1 MRVQVRRVLE
11 KLFMSLLPRGAPGG
25 GAAGRRPC
33 WPVSW
38 PMPSRTRA
46 GHGSVGSAILPRPCR
61 IGAVPPYFLALVALT
76 ADEAILDEL
85 GAEVA
90 RDVARG
96 EAPGRDE
103 VASSR
108 AAVDWLLAAL
118 RVGAVP
124 DADAL
129 AVLREGAASEARAG
143 RPLQPVL
150 DRTLSA
156 GWVTWDR
163 ITTRETL
170 GADALRALGDA
181 LLRTG
186 DAAAAAIADG
196 HAAAERE
203 IATRSASA
211 LRELLDAILD
221 LSDDD
226 EAGRARL
233 VRRAG
238 ELAIPLD
245 RPLTVIV
252 ADAGRDLE
260 DGDRAVADVARR
272 LVPGMTPHVGDPRS
286 LGGPQPGPVVAASA
300 GRLVVLVPETRR
312 QSDVAA
318 ALALARRRLD
328 RDERRRARPA
338 RDRGRRPRGDGG
350 ALRSPGGAG
359 TRDRSCRRRRWRSS
373 GRCSRSPTCSA
384 RPSSGS
390 WDRCCRRRAVRGS
403 RTPSRRTSP
412 SARTSGRRRAGL
424 GVAPRTVAYRLERI
438 ERLLGGR
445 LDASRRARLAT
456 ALFARRLL
464 GDPDAG

>member
-1 MRVQVRRVLE
+1 MLASVVADGEQDKGRPWQRGIGYPAETMQDRV
-11 KLFMSLLPRGAPGG
+11 
-25 GAAGRRPC
+25 
-33 WPVSW
+33 
-38 PMPSRTRA
+38 
-46 GHGSVGSAILPRPCR
+46 
-61 IGAVPPYFLALVALT
+61 VPPYFLALVALT
-76 ADEAILDEL
+76 ADEAVLDEL

-103 VASSR
+103 VVASRS
-108 AAVDWLLAAL
+108 AVDWLLAAL

-129 AVLREGAASEARAG
+129 AVLRVGAASEARAG

-245 RPLTVIV
+245 RPLTVVV
-252 ADAGRDLE
+252 ADVGRDLE
-260 DGDRAVADVARR
+260 DGDPAVAEVARR
-272 LVPGMTPHVGDPRS
+272 LAPGMTPRVGDPRT

-312 QSDVAA
+312 PLDPARALAPLGDGWIATSAVAPGLLGAA
-318 ALALARRRLD
+318 AAVREATAALSVARRGGYAASVVPAASLALERAMLAEPDLLRAAVERELGPLLSAPRGAGLADTIEAYLAERENVRAAARR
-328 RDERRRARPA
+328 
-338 RDRGRRPRGDGG
+338 
-350 ALRSPGGAG
+350 
-359 TRDRSCRRRRWRSS
+359 
-373 GRCSRSPTCSA
+373 
-384 RPSSGS
+384 
-390 WDRCCRRRAVRGS
+390 
-403 RTPSRRTSP
+403 
-412 SARTSGRRRAGL
+412 L

-464 GDPDAG
+464 GSPDAG

>member
-1 MRVQVRRVLE
+1 MLASVVADGEQDKGRPWQRGIVYPAETMQDRV
-11 KLFMSLLPRGAPGG
+11 
-25 GAAGRRPC
+25 
-33 WPVSW
+33 
-38 PMPSRTRA
+38 
-46 GHGSVGSAILPRPCR
+46 
-61 IGAVPPYFLALVALT
+61 VPPYFLALVALT
-76 ADEAILDEL
+76 ADEAVLDEL

-96 EAPGRDE
+96 EVPGRDE
-103 VASSR
+103 VVASR

-129 AVLREGAASEARAG
+129 SVLRAGAASEARAG

-170 GADALRALGDA
+170 GADALRALGNA

-245 RPLTVIV
+245 RPLTVVV
-252 ADAGRDLE
+252 ADVGRDLE
-260 DGDRAVADVARR
+260 DGDPAVAEVARR
-272 LVPGMTPHVGDPRS
+272 VAPGMTPRVGDPRT

-312 QSDVAA
+312 PLDAARALAPLGDGWIATSAVAPGLLGAALSVARRGGHAGSIVPASSLALERAMLAEPDLLRAAVERELGPLLSAPRGAGLADTIEAYLAERENVRAA
-318 ALALARRRLD
+318 ARR
-328 RDERRRARPA
+328 
-338 RDRGRRPRGDGG
+338 
-350 ALRSPGGAG
+350 
-359 TRDRSCRRRRWRSS
+359 
-373 GRCSRSPTCSA
+373 
-384 RPSSGS
+384 
-390 WDRCCRRRAVRGS
+390 
-403 RTPSRRTSP
+403 
-412 SARTSGRRRAGL
+412 L

-464 GDPDAG
+464 GDPDAS